1 MTLRDHL
8 VLPSHFTGEKWR
20 EKEVR
25 WFDQQLSGREDTG
38 TQLLDSDRF
47 SSALPLV
54 KLQLSHWDAVGS
66 LTAFFSNTS
75 IFFLDY
81 NVLIY
86 NVVLVSGVQQS
97 DSVTHIPFFFQ
108 SLFPY
113 RLLQSTGFSSPCYA
127 VGPCYLYFHNS
138 FLLWLSS
145 LEPWYRNFPFVIY
158 RRQWSILPTL
168 FSTLFL
174 KMAPFPLGNHFMWFW
189 WV

>member
-1 MTLRDHL
+1 MGCHVLLQRIFPTQGLNLSLSHLLHWQRGSLPLAPPGMTLRDHL

-127 VGPCYLYFHNS
+127 VGPCYLYFPNS
-138 FLLWLSS
+138 FLL
-145 LEPWYRNFPFVIY
+145 
-158 RRQWSILPTL
+158 
-168 FSTLFL
+168 
-174 KMAPFPLGNHFMWFW
+174 
-189 WV
+189 